1 MPNRP
6 LTTTQRTVLLRLRNR
21 NLDWNAD
28 QTERCW
34 RAGLTWYID
43 RRVDARGIRRLF
55 NRGNR
60 EASLPVFRGAGDLL
74 W

>member
-6 LTTTQRTVLLRLRNR
+6 LTPTQRTVLLTLRNR
-21 NLDWNAD
+21 NLHWTAD
-28 QTERCW
+28 ATDRRW

-43 RRVDARGIRRLF
+43 RRVNARGIRRLF

-60 EASLPVFRGAGDLL
+60 EASLPVFRGRGA
-74 W
+74 

>member
-1 MPNRP
+1 MSRP

-21 NLDWNAD
+21 DLDWNAD

-34 RAGLTWYID
+34 RAGSTWYID

-55 NRGNR
+55 ARGNR
-60 EASLPVFRGAGDLL
+60 EALLPVFRGIRE
-74 W
+74 

>member
-1 MPNRP
+1 MSERL

-21 NLDWNAD
+21 DLDWNAD

-55 NRGNR
+55 NQGNR
-60 EASLPVFRGAGDLL
+60 EALLPDFRGHCD
-74 W
+74 